1 MPIDYR
7 TDEDGN
13 VRTVLSGAVTKDEY
27 MSHPV
32 KLAQDPRVSNPLREI
47 FDARNVESTQVSFD
61 EIDSVTSFEGPMP
74 SVLKGARIAVLVGT
88 GFSYGLG
95 RMFQAMSTVMGFD
108 VLVTRSVE
116 EAEDFIR
123 NS

>member
-7 TDEDGN
+7 IDEEGK
-13 VRTVLSGAVTKDEY
+13 VKTVLTGAVTKDEY

-32 KLAQDPRVSNPLREI
+32 KLARDSRVSYPLREI

-88 GFSYGLG
+88 DFSYGLG
-95 RMFQAMSTVMGFD
+95 RMFQAMSGAKGFD

-123 NS
+123 SG